1 MQSIAKYFNMY
12 NENIKKE
19 YDNLQAQGND
29 AIIKI
34 NDRIMKFQ
42 EKAEKTGGTEK
53 KKYQFLVDINQAL
66 LNKTIREIKEDNLWY
81 WARRR
86 TDPIFKYHLFE
97 YPFLVW
103 DLEYEDIDWRC
114 KINFLKMPVSDCEK
128 MQILYKSKETKD
140 REKYIEYFELYI
152 KECEICQGLK
162 DLTKSTYVSKDRIEV
177 MEDAIDLFEK
187 GRYLSF
193 INLAADQLDS
203 SGK

>member
-1 MQSIAKYFNMY
+1 
-12 NENIKKE
+12 
-19 YDNLQAQGND
+19 
-29 AIIKI
+29 
-34 NDRIMKFQ
+34 
-42 EKAEKTGGTEK
+42 
-53 KKYQFLVDINQAL
+53 
-66 LNKTIREIKEDNLWY
+66 
-81 WARRR
+81 
-86 TDPIFKYHLFE
+86 
-97 YPFLVW
+97 
-103 DLEYEDIDWRC
+103 
-114 KINFLKMPVSDCEK
+114 MPVSDCEK

-152 KECEICQGLK
+152 KECEICQELK